1 MAYETET
8 TKKPVADPPKP
19 RVIYTMFDKDHGNIR
34 IVACGEKLTPEKR
47 LGTDAMGVEAWQ
59 FIQWD
64 RWMQPIAEK
73 HLNLLAARM
82 ADSD

>member
-1 MAYETET
+1 MADETET
-8 TKKPVADPPKP
+8 TKKADNPKP

-34 IVACGEKLTPEKR
+34 IVSGGAKPAPEKC

-73 HLNLLAARM
+73 YLNLLASRM